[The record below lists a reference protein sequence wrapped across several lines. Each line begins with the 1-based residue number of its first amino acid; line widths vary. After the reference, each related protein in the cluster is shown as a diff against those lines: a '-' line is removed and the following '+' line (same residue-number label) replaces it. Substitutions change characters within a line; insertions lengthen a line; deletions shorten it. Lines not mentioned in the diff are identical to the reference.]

1 MTVEDVRALL
11 DCTGSLFT
19 RDPEDVGHV
28 SDRWRKTILAL
39 CDLLDAAPLDAA
51 AQLREAQERIAR
63 LSADCDRM
71 DETIVDLCEQ
81 LSVVTAEA
89 NEAER
94 FALESRHLIEEAIPR
109 MQSLNNQMSPGWLAR
124 ADEFLG
130 GR

>member
-11 DCTGSLFT
+11 DRTGPLFT
-19 RDPEDVGHV
+19 RDPEDVGHI

-39 CDLLDAAPLDAA
+39 CDLLDATPLDAA

-63 LSADCDRM
+63 LSADCDRSA
-71 DETIVDLCEQ
+71 ETIADLCEQ
-81 LSVVTAEA
+81 LSVARAEA

-109 MQSLNNQMSPGWLAR
+109 MRSLNNQMSPGWLAR